1 MLCPAGA
8 AKLSSVPCSVSML
21 PRIDSCIN
29 SVVHTDVCH
38 HPQPHSSAVLVQTEH
53 VPFHASSSQASPLAE
68 PPRHMSP
75 HSVVRHVSCTPE
87 QRKRLLAVQAK
98 IITSQARRGANPA
111 RIVRALAYE
120 AALRDPAG
128 TTAQRVALSLGR
140 LDPNPQPSFA
150 TSPRIGASRR
160 ITAPGE
166 EAVGIWQMA
175 PTSSRTPS
183 ESSPDGGA
191 PAAAPPG
198 PGASEPADDGP
209 HSGMVPF
216 GLEDAAE
223 SPSVGTLD
231 SSDEDVAG
239 GHASGELT
247 AQAEYVHGMHAYD
260 GTGGE
265 ASTDEGA
272 REPADDA
279 ADTACAFGDAVADG
293 RGAGGDV
300 GGLADRA
307 ARADACVFLQRVP
320 SAAAVAPP
328 HRLAA
333 AASLGSWVRA
343 EEARRTTADSTCS
356 REYGAGKWWRVD
368 VDMDV
373 EVPADDGFRVVA
385 GRGAAVAAVAEG
397 DAGTCAGTGAPAR
410 RGRRLCRAARRA
422 AAGVVVVAATLMLR
436 RRGNRK

>member
-1 MLCPAGA
+1 MPLAPR
-8 AKLSSVPCSVSML
+8 LL
-21 PRIDSCIN
+21 PLRSL
-29 SVVHTDVCH
+29 HATYH
-38 HPQPHSSAVLVQTEH
+38 RTASSAT
-53 VPFHASSSQASPLAE
+53 
-68 PPRHMSP
+68 
-75 HSVVRHVSCTPE
+75 SCSPE
-87 QRKRLLAVQAK
+87 QRTLLLAVQAK

-111 RIVRALAYE
+111 RILRALAYE

-128 TTAQRVALSLGR
+128 TTAQHVALSLGR

-191 PAAAPPG
+191 PVAAPPG
-198 PGASEPADDGP
+198 PGTSEPADDGP
-209 HSGMVPF
+209 HIGMVPS

-231 SSDEDVAG
+231 SSDEDVTG

-247 AQAEYVHGMHAYD
+247 AQAEYVHDLHAYD
-260 GTGGE
+260 SAE
-265 ASTDEGA
+265 AEAATDEGA
-272 REPADDA
+272 REAADA
-279 ADTACAFGDAVADG
+279 ADTVCALGDAAADG
-293 RGAGGDV
+293 RGAGGDM
-300 GGLADRA
+300 GGVAGGA

-328 HRLAA
+328 HQLAA
-333 AASLGSWVRA
+333 GASLGSWVRA
-343 EEARRTTADSTCS
+343 QEARRTTADSACS

-373 EVPADDGFRVVA
+373 EVPANNGFRVAA
-385 GRGAAVAAVAEG
+385 GPDAAVAAAAEG

-410 RGRRLCRAARRA
+410 RGRRLRRAARWA

-436 RRGNRK
+436 RRGIRK